1 MEYIIY
7 KAFSRSNNNHPYAY
21 VSSDV
26 LTHKDGAR
34 DDAWDL
40 LLVDKAALD
49 SNVFKPVFI
58 EVKSSV
64 SDASATLSEMKSKI
78 DLTNNLLRDKAGI
91 DFIVGQIPE
100 EVENPPD
107 LTIENPEFVIFS
119 PSHYYHSVYRR
130 ANMVEE
136 HSDPNSIPLIL
147 WSFENSSASSHCI
160 SIPYIDEN
168 NVKKCKNI
176 LTNGNKFVVCKHD
189 NDNLNSWLRSCAEQ
203 NLGASGGVM
212 PSGNGFTDIAVNIVA
227 LLTTGRVFN
236 SSTLKLGKTDVS
248 NKIRTFFTTYRIF
261 VSDQFIKRIIETM
274 EACQI
279 IMPNYDPMHT
289 FSLNNT
295 VSEKSKRAD
304 YLIEDIVKR
313 LVKNNFGS
321 PSETLEGS
329 KD

>member
-7 KAFSRSNNNHPYAY
+7 KAFSRGNNNHPYAY
-21 VSSDV
+21 VSSDI
-26 LTHKDGAR
+26 LTHNDGAR

-40 LLVDKAALD
+40 LLIDKVALD

-107 LTIENPEFVIFS
+107 LTIGNPEFVIFS
-119 PSHYYHSVYRR
+119 PSHYYHPVYRR
-130 ANMVEE
+130 ASTVEE
-136 HSDPNSIPLIL
+136 HPDPNGRPLIL

-160 SIPYIDEN
+160 SIPYIHDN
-168 NVKKCKNI
+168 NVRKCRNI
-176 LTNGNKFVVCKHD
+176 IRNGNSIVICKHD
-189 NDNLNSWLRSCAEQ
+189 DDNLNNWLRSCAEQ
-203 NLGASGGVM
+203 NLGAPGGIM

-227 LLTTGRVFN
+227 LLTTGRVLN
-236 SSTLKLGKTDVS
+236 SSTVKLGKADIS
-248 NKIRTFFTTYRIF
+248 NKMRTFFTTYRIF
-261 VSDQFIKRIIETM
+261 VSDQFIKKIIETM

-279 IMPNYDPMHT
+279 IMPNDDPMHT
-289 FSLNNT
+289 FSLNST
-295 VSEKSKRAD
+295 VAEKSKRAD
-304 YLIEDIVKR
+304 DLIEDVVKR

-321 PSETLEGS
+321 PSETLE
-329 KD
+329 